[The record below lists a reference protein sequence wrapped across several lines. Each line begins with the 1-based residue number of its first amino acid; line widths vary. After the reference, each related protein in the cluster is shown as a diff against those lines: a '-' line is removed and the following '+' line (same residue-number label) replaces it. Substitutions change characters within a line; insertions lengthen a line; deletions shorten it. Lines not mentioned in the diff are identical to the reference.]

1 MIVAALRKQE
11 KTHELCKALLEQI
24 KNSMYVAVEPYTVLV
39 EVVAAVK
46 RRTDSETLANQ
57 VKESILHL
65 GALYFLE
72 LESERA
78 RDAADIAQKTGVRGM
93 DAIVAQIAKEFDAT
107 LVSLDEDMRARL
119 RKMIKVKQVEDF
131 VA

>member
-1 MIVAALRKQE
+1 VIVAVLRKQE
-11 KTHELCKALLEQI
+11 TTHKLCKALLEQI
-24 KNSMYVAVEPYTVLV
+24 KNGRYVAVEPYTVLV

-46 RRTDSETLANQ
+46 RRTNSETLANQ
-57 VKESILHL
+57 VKHL
-65 GALYFLE
+65 GTLYFLE

-93 DAIVAQIAKEFDAT
+93 DAIVAQIAKEFEAT

-119 RKMIKVKQVEDF
+119 S
-131 VA
+131 